1 MTKKDLLD
9 MLEEF
14 DDNTEIRIQ
23 DPRNLYQHIPFGG
36 FEVMRGIKGKK
47 IIVLLNTKL
56 LPHEFNG

>member
-14 DDNTEIRIQ
+14 DDNVEIRIQ
-23 DPRNLYQHIPFGG
+23 DPRNICKHIPFGG
-36 FEVMRGIKGKK
+36 FEVLIGRNSRN